1 LKNGKTRLAKAWV
14 FRRNNLYRAA
24 LCRPVVHQEVFGMND
39 GDILELI
46 ESRRSIG
53 SFLNKEV
60 PHIDSSNMEVNWLRQ
75 LMRTRT

>member
-1 LKNGKTRLAKAWV
+1 M
-14 FRRNNLYRAA
+14 YRAA
-24 LCRPVVHQEVFGMND
+24 LFRPVVHQEVFGMND

-53 SFLNKEV
+53 SFLNREV
-60 PHIDSSNMEVNWLRQ
+60 PRIDSSNMEVNWLRQ